1 MSCVRKFFEDNY
13 DELLKVATR
22 YVKENGGDL
31 LNDLAIFYLEKPNEK
46 LEEMCKNGELM
57 SYICRTMAIC
67 GFSKTTRY
75 YYKYL
80 KHREKLVN
88 YPLALLRT
96 KEEVIENERE
106 PKETL
111 DFINSILQEI
121 DWFESEVFRIYYM
134 HNHSL
139 KTLSDATGISKST
152 LYNALKKAQEE
163 IKEKVKRLGR
173 YDRKNNRS
181 DRN

>member
-1 MSCVRKFFEDNY
+1 MSCVTKFFEDNY

-22 YVKENGGDL
+22 YVKGNGGDL
-31 LNDLAIFYLEKPNEK
+31 LHDLAIFYLEDPKPK
-46 LEEMCKNGELM
+46 LEAMCKDGELM

-80 KHREKLVN
+80 KHRELLVN
-88 YPLALLRT
+88 YPVALLRN
-96 KEEVIENERE
+96 KEEVVENEYNTT
-106 PKETL
+106 ET
-111 DFINSILQEI
+111 INYINTILQEM
-121 DWFESEVFRIYYM
+121 DWFEAEVFRIYYL

-152 LYNALKKAQEE
+152 LYNALRKAQEE
-163 IKEKVKRLGR
+163 VKEKVKGVR
-173 YDRKNNRS
+173 
-181 DRN
+181 

>member
-1 MSCVRKFFEDNY
+1 MSCVTKFFEDNY

-22 YVKENGGDL
+22 YVKGNGGDL
-31 LNDLAIFYLEKPNEK
+31 LHDLAIFYLEEPKPK
-46 LEEMCKNGELM
+46 LEAMCKDGELM

-80 KHREKLVN
+80 KHRELLVN
-88 YPLALLRT
+88 YPVKLLSDR
-96 KEEVIENERE
+96 EEVVENEYNTT
-106 PKETL
+106 ET
-111 DFINSILQEI
+111 INYINTILQEM
-121 DWFESEVFRIYYM
+121 DWFEAEVFRIYYL

-152 LYNALKKAQEE
+152 LYNALRKAQEE
-163 IKEKVKRLGR
+163 VKEKVKGAR
-173 YDRKNNRS
+173 
-181 DRN
+181 